1 MLEKGKDG
9 KTSEV
14 VGSSAPLR
22 TLILHLH
29 DRRIRIGPPEN
40 SRARKNIQDLEFYM
54 KRLNLV
60 EALIHL
66 QYAPPKPV
74 EVDHISGQRGTSTK
88 HTGAIGAAGSKLR
101 GSDDE
106 VEIDYIGGD
115 KFGKETIITRKEFTI
130 KSGLGLQVT
139 EMGDGNNFP
148 KIDGSSMQTKNDDL
162 RNRKGAFAGLTD

>member
-14 VGSSAPLR
+14 VGLSAPLR
-22 TLILHLH
+22 TFILHLH
-29 DRRIRIGPPEN
+29 DRRIRIAPPEN

-66 QYAPPKPV
+66 QHAPPKPV
-74 EVDHISGQRGTSTK
+74 EVYHISGQRGTSTK
-88 HTGAIGAAGSKLR
+88 HTGAIGAGGSTL
-101 GSDDE
+101 GVSNDA

-115 KFGKETIITRKEFTI
+115 RFGKETINSKKEITI
-130 KSGLGLQVT
+130 KGRLGLQVT
-139 EMGDGNNFP
+139 ELGDGNNFP
-148 KIDGSSMQTKNDDL
+148 KIDGLSM
-162 RNRKGAFAGLTD
+162 